1 MRRRACLGALVI
13 ALLGGC
19 GLVGFTDTSAP
30 VDASMDATDAA
41 DASDAAAASL
51 CPDGTCKAVFVAPS
65 RPLSTLGGVAGADAH
80 CQDVALGAGVGG
92 TFRAW
97 FSDETSSPAT
107 RFVQAAVPY
116 RLVNGATVANDFAD
130 LVDGTLA
137 HAIDADVSGAT
148 ITSVTEVW
156 TGTTTA
162 GLAEGNDCM
171 SWTNVT
177 SSMPFGVV
185 GVLDRT
191 DSGWT
196 NIYYQFCDRPD
207 PRVYCF
213 EQ

>member
-1 MRRRACLGALVI
+1 MRRRAAFGALVI
-13 ALLGGC
+13 VLHTGC

-30 VDASMDATDAA
+30 ADAAMDATDAA
-41 DASDAAAASL
+41 DAADAAAPSL
-51 CPDGTCKAVFVAPS
+51 CPDGTCKAAFVAPS
-65 RPLSTLGGVAGADAH
+65 LTLAALGGVAGADAH
-80 CQDVALGAGVGG
+80 CQDVALGAGLGG

-97 FSDETSSPAT
+97 LSDETSSPAT
-107 RFVQAAVPY
+107 RFVQAVVPY
-116 RLVNGATVANDFAD
+116 RLVNGATVADDFVD
-130 LVDGTLA
+130 LTDGTLA
-137 HAIDADVSGAT
+137 HAIDADVSGTT

-162 GLAEGNDCM
+162 GLREGNDCM

-177 SSMPFGVV
+177 SAMPFGVV

-196 NIYYQFCDRPD
+196 EIYYQFCDRTD